1 MAYSDCTTRA
11 LSIGGSILSKL
22 DPTTKH
28 QLHLLDIVLI
38 SLLALRSAVYLGFL
52 PAHQGYV
59 AGFVD
64 GSGGLG
70 GILFFGQTW
79 WVDFAGMCL
88 VVSIWMRAKLWFES
102 TFDALSS

>member
-1 MAYSDCTTRA
+1 MVYNDCTARA
-11 LSIGGSILSKL
+11 LSIGGIILSKL

-28 QLHLLDIVLI
+28 QL
-38 SLLALRSAVYLGFL
+38 ALRAAVYLGFL